1 MSQENVEKVRRAI
14 EEFRAGLEG
23 GDPGA
28 FFDLDF
34 VTDDYEWVVAQAFEG
49 REVWTGREEFVEFVR
64 SWTEQLDDWS
74 PQVDRLIDAG
84 DNRVVALVHQSA
96 TGKESG
102 VPVEWEMGLRA
113 GGRTDGPRYEL
124 PQPSRSPRRR
134 RAVGV
139 GSRA

>member
-1 MSQENVEKVRRAI
+1 MSRENVEKVRRAI
-14 EEFRAGLEG
+14 EEFRAGLER

-102 VPVEWEMGLRA
+102 VPVEWEMGQV
-113 GGRTDGPRYEL
+113 YEL
-124 PQPSRSPRRR
+124 EEGRMVRVTNYLSQVEALEAAGLSE
-134 RAVGV
+134 
-139 GSRA
+139 